1 LRTASA
7 ARRPRLADQFG
18 HLLDRPHV
26 GGPRLHRDQQRVGDG
41 QRRPQAAGV
50 TTADADA
57 DRRRLEARMCAAG
70 LVDHLYRCGIRWS
83 RLPPAPP
90 HRTS

>member
-1 LRTASA
+1 MFLLRSSGIVGGMDAVDREELIGLLAEALVRHSA
-7 ARRPRLADQFG
+7 F
-18 HLLDRPHV
+18 RPH
-26 GGPRLHRDQQRVGDG
+26 
-41 QRRPQAAGV
+41 RRHWAG
-50 TTADADA
+50 DA

-70 LVDHLYRCGIRWS
+70 IVEHLHRGGIRWS